1 VLHEL
6 GDEALDNRRSGGS
19 SLAGF
24 ARSRVKPSS
33 ESNTFQPC
41 PLGANAFCAN
51 DAAELRYGLLATE
64 PTPSVEATA
73 TVETADSTAVSGAS
87 AVDPTSAVAVNAPA
101 PIAIDTAAAITV
113 DGPASITIVAGP
125 AVVPAVDIRPTASI
139 RTAVKAGP
147 ATTSGL
153 SSADADVDPALIEHT
168 HSENG
173 RERSRNEYYQSRSFH
188 LQSSQERRVPAQRPT
203 CRHLLSSVCQLV
215 PRRGTDEQETQ
226 TLVP

>member
-1 VLHEL
+1 VCAIL
-6 GDEALDNRRSGGS
+6 G
-19 SLAGF
+19 
-24 ARSRVKPSS
+24 
-33 ESNTFQPC
+33 
-41 PLGANAFCAN
+41 N
-51 DAAELRYGLLATE
+51 DAVGSGLDVLATE
-64 PTPSVEATA
+64 PPPSTEGTA
-73 TVETADSTAVSGAS
+73 AVETSDSTAVSGAP
-87 AVDPTSAVAVNAPA
+87 AVDSTPAIAVNAPA
-101 PIAIDTAAAITV
+101 PIAIDTATAIPV